1 MIRLLAIRGLERVL
15 FDKGSRGGGPPGR
28 GGKGGGKYNP
38 DGYGCGN
45 KDKGGRAFMAL
56 IRYYRAGGRPR
67 PYADAAT
74 Y

>member
-1 MIRLLAIRGLERVL
+1 MIRRVAIATLESAL
-15 FDKGSRGGGPPGR
+15 FDKGSGGKPPR
-28 GGKGGGKYNP
+28 SGKGGGKYNP
-38 DGYGCGN
+38 DGDGCGN

-67 PYADAAT
+67 PHAEAAA

>member
-1 MIRLLAIRGLERVL
+1 MIRQAAIRALERAL
-15 FDKGSRGGGPPGR
+15 FDKGSGGKPPR

-56 IRYYRAGGRPR
+56 IRYYAAGGRPR
-67 PYADAAT
+67 PITEARLHG
-74 Y
+74 